1 MNHRSSGRLGRWLL
15 GLGLA
20 AATAHAAA
28 QGNLLVNGSFETG
41 AFAPDANGVQD
52 VGFGGPAPMTG
63 WSIFV
68 GEVFWIGNGNAYGL
82 SASDG
87 SLHMSL
93 YDPFRPLVGVGSV
106 QQSVAS
112 TPGTEYEVSFD
123 LGSAAGY
130 PGPVGVQ
137 VQAAGQAASFL
148 ASGTGAMNWERH
160 TWRFTATDT
169 TTVIAFVGQFGP
181 GYVMGD
187 KGYIG
192 LDNAVL
198 HVAAPIPEPGTL
210 PMWLAA
216 LPLLGLQRLA
226 RLRRGS

>member
-1 MNHRSSGRLGRWLL
+1 MNHRSSNRLGQGLL
-15 GLGLA
+15 ALVLA
-20 AATAHAAA
+20 AAGTRAAA
-28 QGNLLVNGSFETG
+28 QANLLVNGSFEAGNFTPN
-41 AFAPDANGVQD
+41 AQGVQD
-52 VGFGGPAPMTG
+52 VGFGPPAPMTG
-63 WSIFV
+63 WSTFV
-68 GEVFWIGNGNAYGL
+68 GEVFWVGNGNAYGL
-82 SASDG
+82 TASDG

-137 VQAAGQAASFL
+137 VQAAGFAATFL
-148 ASGTGAMNWERH
+148 ASGSAAMNWEH
-160 TWRFTATDT
+160 HSWRFTANDT

-192 LDNAVL
+192 LDNTAL
-198 HVAAPIPEPGTL
+198 RVAAVPEPGTL
-210 PMWLAA
+210 AMWLAA
-216 LPLLGLQRLA
+216 LPLLGLQLRS
-226 RLRRGS
+226 RLRPAL